1 MIIWIVWLGLRL
13 RRPDLN
19 WDDYAFFAVLLVCA
33 GAYSFYLENTRR
45 RGKGTVVTLDLSSRA
60 ASTGRY
66 RELVDSAAASVGP
79 GPMVAA
85 HVPPAAERGVL
96 AVLVED
102 VDGSGGGIHLR
113 QRRILRLRASRK
125 PRDFKALGGSRENNL
140 PSSLLPWLRDS
151 IVFAGI
157 YREFQNRQLLRDGEA
172 TIGTIVDW
180 IAGRRSSAVAVY
192 QFWTRGGER
201 FEHRSQVRSDKDEY
215 SAPGPVPV
223 FYLPE
228 DPTKSLALCCTAL
241 RVRMPERRTRDA
253 NAADWNKI
261 LAAGQR
267 DDEAKRRV
275 RVGEAA
281 DLVVGEADGFSR
293 GDDVCFTTVLL
304 TLALFGARRG
314 GSANPPLQ
322 GITSGISNRWRSLR
336 GRREACASA
345 TGGAACAAPW
355 LRSGEC
361 VRA

>member
-1 MIIWIVWLGLRL
+1 MKEIVCSHCGAVFVSATDVSVCPHCGRNPQSSAWGKMSLLASEHYGMIFWIVWLGLRL

-60 ASTGRY
+60 ASTGATENSWTPPPRPSVPAQWSPLMSLPRP
-66 RELVDSAAASVGP
+66 REVYWPFWSKMWTAAEVAFIFASVGFFAFVLH
-79 GPMVAA
+79 GSLATLR
-85 HVPPAAERGVL
+85 HWAEVG
-96 AVLVED
+96 
-102 VDGSGGGIHLR
+102 
-113 QRRILRLRASRK
+113 K
-125 PRDFKALGGSRENNL
+125 NNL
-140 PSSLLPWLRDS
+140 PLFIITVAADS

-241 RVRMPERRTRDA
+241 RVRIPSEELATRM
-253 NAADWNKI
+253 
-261 LAAGQR
+261 QR
-267 DDEAKRRV
+267 I
-275 RVGEAA
+275 G
-281 DLVVGEADGFSR
+281 
-293 GDDVCFTTVLL
+293 T
-304 TLALFGARRG
+304 
-314 GSANPPLQ
+314 
-322 GITSGISNRWRSLR
+322 RS
-336 GRREACASA
+336 
-345 TGGAACAAPW
+345 
-355 LRSGEC
+355 
-361 VRA
+361 